1 MAELIIDPIE
11 EQNKKRGK
19 MTSYILHGILLL
31 LIFLPLFSFPDPP
44 KGQAGILVNLG
55 MPDQGQGSDNAPPPK
70 TTSKTERPQTP
81 PPPPPKPQPTK
92 PTPVKPEPVKP
103 KPEPVKEQPAE
114 KEVVTA
120 NNNEIA
126 IQKEKE
132 RRKKEQ
138 ERKKQAEE
146 DKKER
151 AEAEKERKQQEA
163 EDAKERAE
171 EDAQRKKAAEEARRK
186 SEADAKAKAAAEA
199 KARADAK
206 AAAEAEARAEA
217 DGLFGGSGGGKGNT
231 GKPGNQG
238 DPNGDPN
245 ADNLEGIS
253 TGAGNV
259 GGGLGSRGV
268 LSAPKVTDKSQST
281 GRVVIK
287 VCVNSSGA
295 VISATPT
302 IAGTTATDPGLKAI
316 AVRNAKRYKFAKGSK
331 DKDCGTITYDF
342 KLK

>member
-1 MAELIIDPIE
+1 MAELIVDPIE

-55 MPDQGQGSDNAPPPK
+55 MPDQGQGSENAPPAK
-70 TTSKTERPQTP
+70 STSKTKRPQTP
-81 PPPPPKPQPTK
+81 PPPPPKPQPAK
-92 PTPVKPEPVKP
+92 PKPVKPEPVKP
-103 KPEPVKEQPAE
+103 KPKPVKEQPAE

-126 IQKEKE
+126 IRKEKE

-146 DKKER
+146 DRKQRE
-151 AEAEKERKQQEA
+151 EAEKERREQEA
-163 EDAKERAE
+163 EDARERAE
-171 EDAQRKKAAEEARRK
+171 KAEAEAKRKEAADRARRK
-186 SEADAKAKAAAEA
+186 AEAEAKAKADAEA
-199 KARADAK
+199 KARK
-206 AAAEAEARAEA
+206 EAAARAEA

-253 TGAGNV
+253 SGAGNV

-268 LSAPKVTDKSQST
+268 LSAPKLTDKSQST
-281 GRVVIK
+281 GVVVVK
-287 VCVNSSGA
+287 VCVNRNGD
-295 VISATPT
+295 VISSNA
-302 IAGTTATDPGLKAI
+302 ILRGTTATDPTLKRI
-316 AVRNAKRYKFAKGSK
+316 AEKNAKRYKFAKGAS
-331 DKDCGTITYDF
+331 DKQCGTITYEF

>member
-1 MAELIIDPIE
+1 MAELVIDPIE
-11 EQNKKRGK
+11 EKNKKRGK

-81 PPPPPKPQPTK
+81 PPPPPKPQPPK
-92 PTPVKPEPVKP
+92 PKPVKPKPVKP

-146 DKKER
+146 DRKER
-151 AEAEKERKQQEA
+151 EEEAKERREQEVA
-163 EDAKERAE
+163 DAKERAE
-171 EDAQRKKAAEEARRK
+171 EAAKRKAEADARRK
-186 SEADAKAKAAAEA
+186 AEAAAAKAKADAEA
-199 KARADAK
+199 KARQD
-206 AAAEAEARAEA
+206 EARAEA
-217 DGLFGGSGGGKGNT
+217 DGLFGGSGDGKGKT
-231 GKPGNQG
+231 GQSGNQG
-238 DPNGDPN
+238 DPSGDPSS
-245 ADNLEGIS
+245 DNLEGIS

-259 GGGLGSRGV
+259 SGLGGRGV
-268 LSAPKVTDKSQST
+268 LSAPKLTDNSQS
-281 GRVVIK
+281 GGVVVVS
-287 VCVNSSGA
+287 VCVDRNGD
-295 VISATPT
+295 VISSKA
-302 IAGTTATDPGLKAI
+302 ILKGTTATDPTLKRI
-316 AVRNAKRYKFAKGSK
+316 AEKNAKRYKFAKGSS
-331 DKDCGTITYDF
+331 DKQCGKITYDF